1 MPEDKASIRK
11 RMRELKKLLT
21 DSQKSFAEQSVIEQ
35 IESLKE
41 FAKAEKVLL
50 YYSLPDELPTHE
62 MAARWSKTKSIY
74 LPRVAGEDMEI
85 LPYSADS
92 LASGSFSISEPQK
105 GDILNPHLLDL
116 VIVPAVA
123 FDRHGNRV
131 GRGKGFYDRFLT
143 DLNVI
148 KIGICYDFQIVE
160 EIESS
165 SHDIPVDMLVVATT
179 GLKDNKRQL
188 EN

>member
-21 DSQKSFAEQSVIEQ
+21 DSQKSSAEQFVIER
-35 IESLKE
+35 IERLEE

-74 LPRVAGEDMEI
+74 LPRVAGEDLEI

-143 DLNVI
+143 GLNVT
-148 KIGICYDFQIVE
+148 KIGICYDFQIVD

-165 SHDIPVDMLVVATT
+165 SHDIPVDMLIVAVTDLT
-179 GLKDNKRQL
+179 KRQM
-188 EN
+188 